1 MNCQNYS
8 VASSAAGFYILRETV
23 DADGNVSHRRE
34 TAFLLEDDA
43 WDFLAKIQA
52 GLVSPLQVME
62 SHAGFYLGHAETSL
76 GFPLSYSR
84 DSVEYFA
91 TEALAR
97 DALCS
102 GNWTQRDHY

>member
-8 VASSAAGFYILRETV
+8 VASSAGFYILRETV

-76 GFPLSYSR
+76 GFPLPYSR

-97 DALCS
+97 DALSS